1 MDPFL
6 LSPMCQIYTIQE
18 WERRSSGEG
27 VRSVLVLVPFSV
39 LGLSEGNNV
48 EPCYHY
54 VTMLVF
60 PRVSWAGLCTIFS
73 SNGYVYRKSVGS
85 LGDLLT
91 QNLYLFENNA
101 AFAITKCS
109 SLCNISTRAFN
120 YYFKNYRFLSTP
132 NYRAITHPCLSD
144 WLIWVIVLTKAELIW
159 QFYKAKLSKTASN
172 VELLNSKLWFAHAE
186 IINTCTQCSSMHDH
200 LTHENKLVRFVP
212 SRN

>member
-1 MDPFL
+1 ML
-6 LSPMCQIYTIQE
+6 LCWCFPGFPEQ
-18 WERRSSGEG
+18 GNA
-27 VRSVLVLVPFSV
+27 LFSAQMATFI
-39 LGLSEGNNV
+39 EK
-48 EPCYHY
+48 
-54 VTMLVF
+54 ML
-60 PRVSWAGLCTIFS
+60 ALLET
-73 SNGYVYRKSVGS
+73 Y
-85 LGDLLT
+85 LLT

-186 IINTCTQCSSMHDH
+186 IINTCKKCSSMHDH
-200 LTHENKLVRFVP
+200 LTHENKLGLYHPEIRGQNNA
-212 SRN
+212 S